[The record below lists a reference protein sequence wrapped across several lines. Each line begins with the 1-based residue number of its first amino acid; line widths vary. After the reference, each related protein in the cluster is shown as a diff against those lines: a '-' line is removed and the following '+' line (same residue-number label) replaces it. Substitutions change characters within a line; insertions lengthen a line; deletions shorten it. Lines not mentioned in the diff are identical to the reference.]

1 MTSTMPYDLSTM
13 VTAAVG
19 LRRVGLDGL
28 ADELTTE
35 IREHLIE
42 AAGVKPGDD
51 LEDALDRIGA
61 VVTEELGAEESR
73 RLFAAMA
80 ERLEDGA

>member
-1 MTSTMPYDLSTM
+1 MTSTMPYDLSTT

-19 LRRVGLDGL
+19 LRMAGLDGL

-35 IREHLIE
+35 IQQHLIE

-51 LEDALDRIGA
+51 LEDGLDRIRA
-61 VVTEELGAEESR
+61 VITEELGAEESR